1 MFHMGMLKVNWKKYL
16 NSSNPTINKYLS
28 AFGDSFITQTFQRI
42 KLAHQSKKSQIIL
55 IRFKQSDIVAT
66 IESKDYVLALEHLL
80 QLCINLEKYEL
91 CREIHTTINLIKNK
105 RRARVKSLSKV
116 ISS

>member
-1 MFHMGMLKVNWKKYL
+1 MLRMAVLKVNWKKYL

-28 AFGDSFITQTFQRI
+28 DFGDSFIIQTFQRI
-42 KLAHQSKKSQIIL
+42 KLAYQTRKSQIIL
-55 IRFKQSDIVAT
+55 IRFKHSDVVAT

-80 QLCINLEKYEL
+80 QLCVNLEKYEL
-91 CREIHTTINLIKNK
+91 CRDIHTAINLIKSK
-105 RRARVKSLSKV
+105 RRMRVKSPPLV

>member
-1 MFHMGMLKVNWKKYL
+1 MLKVNWKKYL
-16 NSSNPTINKYLS
+16 NSSNATINNYLS
-28 AFGDSFITQTFQRI
+28 AFGDLFIRQTLQRI
-42 KLAHQSKKSQIIL
+42 TLAHQKRKSQIIL

-66 IESKDYVLALEHLL
+66 IESRDYVLALENLL

-105 RRARVKSLSKV
+105 RRARVKSSPKV

>member
-1 MFHMGMLKVNWKKYL
+1 MLHMGISIVNWKKYL
-16 NSSNPTINKYLS
+16 NSSNPTINTYLNS
-28 AFGDSFITQTFQRI
+28 FGDSFIRQTLQRI
-42 KLAHQSKKSQIIL
+42 TLAHQSKKSQIIL

-66 IESKDYVLALEHLL
+66 IESKDYVLALKHLL

-105 RRARVKSLSKV
+105 RRVRVKSSPKV
-116 ISS
+116 MSS

>member
-1 MFHMGMLKVNWKKYL
+1 MVLLKVDWKKYL
-16 NSSNPTINKYLS
+16 NSCNPIINNYLS
-28 AFGDSFITQTFQRI
+28 DFGDAFITQTFQRI
-42 KLAHQSKKSQIIL
+42 KLAHQKRKSQIIL

-66 IESKDYVLALEHLL
+66 IERKDYVLALEHLL

-91 CREIHTTINLIKNK
+91 CKDIHTTINSIKRK
-105 RRARVKSLSKV
+105 RKVKDKPLV

>member
-28 AFGDSFITQTFQRI
+28 AFGDSFLTQTFQRI

-91 CREIHTTINLIKNK
+91 CREIHTTINSIKNK
-105 RRARVKSLSKV
+105 RRLRVKSNPLV

>member
-1 MFHMGMLKVNWKKYL
+1 MLHMGVLRVNWKKYL

-28 AFGDSFITQTFQRI
+28 DFGESFITQTLQRI
-42 KLAHQSKKSQIIL
+42 TLAHQKRKSQIIL

-66 IESKDYVLALEHLL
+66 IESKEYVLALEHLL

-91 CREIHTTINLIKNK
+91 CREIHTTINLIKNI
-105 RRARVKSLSKV
+105 RRARLKSLSKV

>member
-1 MFHMGMLKVNWKKYL
+1 MGMLKVNWKKYL
-16 NSSNPTINKYLS
+16 NSSNATINNYLS
-28 AFGDSFITQTFQRI
+28 AFGDLFIKQTLQRI
-42 KLAHQSKKSQIIL
+42 TLAHQKRKSQIIL

-66 IESKDYVLALEHLL
+66 IESKDYVLALENLL

-105 RRARVKSLSKV
+105 RRARVKSSPKV

>member
-1 MFHMGMLKVNWKKYL
+1 MVLLKVDWKKYL
-16 NSSNPTINKYLS
+16 NSSNPIINNYLS
-28 AFGDSFITQTFQRI
+28 DFGDGFITQTFQRI
-42 KLAHQSKKSQIIL
+42 KLANQKRKSQIIL

-66 IESKDYVLALEHLL
+66 IERKDYVLALEHLL

-91 CREIHTTINLIKNK
+91 CKDIHTTINSIKRK
-105 RRARVKSLSKV
+105 RKVKDKPLV

>member
-1 MFHMGMLKVNWKKYL
+1 MGMLKVNWKKYL
-16 NSSNPTINKYLS
+16 NSSNSTINKYLS

-42 KLAHQSKKSQIIL
+42 TLAHQSKKSQIIL

-66 IESKDYVLALEHLL
+66 IEMKDYILALEYLL
-80 QLCINLEKYEL
+80 QLCVNLEKYEL
-91 CREIHTTINLIKNK
+91 CKDIHTTINSIKRK
-105 RRARVKSLSKV
+105 RKVKEKPLV

>member
-1 MFHMGMLKVNWKKYL
+1 MGMLKVNWKKYL
-16 NSSNPTINKYLS
+16 NSSNKTINNYLS
-28 AFGDSFITQTFQRI
+28 AFGDLFIKQTLQRI
-42 KLAHQSKKSQIIL
+42 TLAHQNRKSQIIL

-66 IESKDYVLALEHLL
+66 IESKDYVLALENLL
-80 QLCINLEKYEL
+80 QLCVNLEKYEL

-105 RRARVKSLSKV
+105 RRVRVKSLSKV

>member
-1 MFHMGMLKVNWKKYL
+1 MVLLKVDWKKYL
-16 NSSNPTINKYLS
+16 NSSNPTINNYLS
-28 AFGDSFITQTFQRI
+28 DFGDEFITQTFQRI
-42 KLAHQSKKSQIIL
+42 VLAHKHKKSQIIL

-66 IESKDYVLALEHLL
+66 INKNDYLLALEYLL

-91 CREIHTTINLIKNK
+91 CKDIHTTLNSIKRKNK
-105 RRARVKSLSKV
+105 VRKKPLV

>member
-1 MFHMGMLKVNWKKYL
+1 MLHMGMLKVNWKKYL

-28 AFGDSFITQTFQRI
+28 DFGDLFITQTLHRI
-42 KLAHQSKKSQIIL
+42 TLAHQKRKSQIIL

-66 IESKDYVLALEHLL
+66 IESKHYVLALEHLL
-80 QLCINLEKYEL
+80 QLCVNLEKYEL

-105 RRARVKSLSKV
+105 RRARVTTLSKV

>member
-1 MFHMGMLKVNWKKYL
+1 MALLRVNWKKYL
-16 NSSNPTINKYLS
+16 NSSNETINKYLS
-28 AFGDSFITQTFQRI
+28 DFGDSFITQTLQRI
-42 KLAHQSKKSQIIL
+42 TLAHQKRKSQIIL

-66 IESKDYVLALEHLL
+66 IESKDYAIALEHLL

-105 RRARVKSLSKV
+105 RRIRIKSNPLV

>member
-1 MFHMGMLKVNWKKYL
+1 MVLLKVDWKKYL
-16 NSSNPTINKYLS
+16 DSSNPTINNYLS
-28 AFGDSFITQTFQRI
+28 AVGDEFIAQTFQRI
-42 KLAHQSKKSQIIL
+42 VLAHKRKKSQIIL

-80 QLCINLEKYEL
+80 QLCVNLEKYEL
-91 CREIHTTINLIKNK
+91 CREIHTTINLIKRKNK
-105 RRARVKSLSKV
+105 VRKKPLV

>member
-1 MFHMGMLKVNWKKYL
+1 MVLLKVDWKKYL
-16 NSSNPTINKYLS
+16 NSSNPIINNYLS
-28 AFGDSFITQTFQRI
+28 DFGDAFITQTFQRI
-42 KLAHQSKKSQIIL
+42 KLANQKRKSQIIL

-66 IESKDYVLALEHLL
+66 IERKDYVLALEHLL

-91 CREIHTTINLIKNK
+91 CKDIHTTINSIKRK
-105 RRARVKSLSKV
+105 RKVKDKPLV

>member
-1 MFHMGMLKVNWKKYL
+1 MGMLKVNWKKYL
-16 NSSNPTINKYLS
+16 NSSNATINNYLS
-28 AFGDSFITQTFQRI
+28 AFGDLFIRQTLQRI
-42 KLAHQSKKSQIIL
+42 TLAHQRKKSQIIL

-66 IESKDYVLALEHLL
+66 IESKDYVLALENLL

-91 CREIHTTINLIKNK
+91 CREIHIIINLIKNK
-105 RRARVKSLSKV
+105 RRARVTPLSKV

>member
-1 MFHMGMLKVNWKKYL
+1 MTRVQSTVNWKRYL
-16 NSSNPTINKYLS
+16 DSNTTIVKEYLS
-28 AFGDSFITQTFQRI
+28 LYGNEFIIQTFQRI
-42 KLAHQSKKSQIIL
+42 FSAYQSKKSQIIL
-55 IRFKQSDIVAT
+55 IRFKQSGIVCT
-66 IESKDYVLALEHLL
+66 IESKDYILALEHLL

-105 RRARVKSLSKV
+105 RRVRVKSSPKV

>member
-1 MFHMGMLKVNWKKYL
+1 MVLLKVDWKKYL
-16 NSSNPTINKYLS
+16 NSSNPIINNYLS
-28 AFGDSFITQTFQRI
+28 DFGDAFITQTFQRI
-42 KLAHQSKKSQIIL
+42 KLAHQKRKSQIIL

-66 IESKDYVLALEHLL
+66 IESKDYVHALEHLL

-105 RRARVKSLSKV
+105 RRVRIKSNPLV

>member
-1 MFHMGMLKVNWKKYL
+1 MSMLKVNWKKYL
-16 NSSNPTINKYLS
+16 NSSNTTINNYLS
-28 AFGDSFITQTFQRI
+28 VFGDLFIRQTLQRI
-42 KLAHQSKKSQIIL
+42 TLAHQKRKSQIIL

-66 IESKDYVLALEHLL
+66 IESKDYVLALENLL

-105 RRARVKSLSKV
+105 RRARVKSSPKV

>member
-1 MFHMGMLKVNWKKYL
+1 MLHMGVLRVNWKKYL

-28 AFGDSFITQTFQRI
+28 DFGESFITQTLQRI
-42 KLAHQSKKSQIIL
+42 TLAHQKKKSQIIL

-66 IESKDYVLALEHLL
+66 IESKEYVLALEHLL

-105 RRARVKSLSKV
+105 RRARVKSSPKV

>member
-1 MFHMGMLKVNWKKYL
+1 MVLLKVNWKKYL
-16 NSSNPTINKYLS
+16 NSSNPIINNYLS
-28 AFGDSFITQTFQRI
+28 DFGDEFIIQTFQRI
-42 KLAHQSKKSQIIL
+42 KLANQKRKSQIIL

-66 IESKDYVLALEHLL
+66 IERKEYVLALEHLL

-91 CREIHTTINLIKNK
+91 CKDIHTTINSIKRK
-105 RRARVKSLSKV
+105 RKVKDKPLV

>member
-1 MFHMGMLKVNWKKYL
+1 MAKVYSTVSWRRYL
-16 NSSNPTINKYLS
+16 NSRTPIINEYLS
-28 AFGDSFITQTFQRI
+28 LFGDDFIIQTFQRI
-42 KLAHQSKKSQIIL
+42 TLAHQSKKSQIIL
-55 IRFKQSDIVAT
+55 IRFKQSDIVST
-66 IESKDYVLALEHLL
+66 IESKDYVLALEYLL

>member
-1 MFHMGMLKVNWKKYL
+1 MGMLKVNWKKYL
-16 NSSNPTINKYLS
+16 NSSNATINNYLS
-28 AFGDSFITQTFQRI
+28 AFGDLFIRQTLQRI
-42 KLAHQSKKSQIIL
+42 TLAHQKRKSQIIL

-66 IESKDYVLALEHLL
+66 IESRDYVLALENLL

-105 RRARVKSLSKV
+105 RRARVKSSPKV